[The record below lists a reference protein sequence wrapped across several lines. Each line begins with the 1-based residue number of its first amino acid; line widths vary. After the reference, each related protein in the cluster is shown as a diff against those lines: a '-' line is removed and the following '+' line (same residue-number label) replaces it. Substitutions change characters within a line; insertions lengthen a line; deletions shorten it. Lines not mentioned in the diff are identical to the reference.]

1 MSKKVAFI
9 QGNEGAAHG
18 ALYAGCT
25 FFAGYPIT
33 PSTELAERMAAR
45 MPKMDGVFVQMEDE
59 IASIAAVIGAA
70 WTGKKAMTATSGP
83 GFSLMMENLG
93 FAVMTET
100 PLLVVNV
107 QRGGPSTGQPTM
119 SAQGDMLQCRYGSH
133 GDIGI
138 VALAPNSVQEMYDL
152 TVKAFT
158 LSERLRCP
166 AFLMTDEHVAHMR
179 ERIDLPDAVEVVDRA
194 ELEPG
199 TPPFAAGPDLV
210 PGFPTFGKGHRVH
223 VTGLTHD
230 ERGYPV
236 ATDPEV
242 HAALVERL
250 VRKVEGARREI
261 ADYEVVNP
269 GAEVVFVCYGAPS
282 RAVAQLVADRPDE
295 GIGVLRLRLVWP
307 FPDHALAEFPDAAV
321 FIVPEQNLGQ
331 IASEVERHTDR
342 PVVSAPKIGG
352 ELHTPAELARVLEEV
367 RRR

>member
-1 MSKKVAFI
+1 MTRIEFM
-9 QGNEGAAHG
+9 QGNVASAEGALA
-18 ALYAGCT
+18 AGCR
-25 FFAGYPIT
+25 FFGGYPIT
-33 PSTELAERMAAR
+33 PSTEVAERMAAR
-45 MPKMDGVFVQMEDE
+45 MPKVGGVFVQMEDE
-59 IASIAAVIGAA
+59 IASIAAVIGAS

-100 PLLVVNV
+100 PLVVVNV

-138 VALAPNSVQEMYDL
+138 IALAPNSVQEMYDL
-152 TVKAFT
+152 TVKAFN

-166 AFLMTDEHVAHMR
+166 AFLMADEHIGHMR
-179 ERIDLPDAVEVVDRA
+179 ERIDLPDAVEVVDRT

-199 TPPFAAGPDLV
+199 TPPFAAGPGLV

-236 ATDPEV
+236 TTDAEA
-242 HAALVERL
+242 HTALVERL

-282 RAVAQLVADRPDE
+282 RAVAQLVANRPDE
-295 GIGVLRLRLVWP
+295 RIGVLRLRLVWP

-321 FIVPEQNLGQ
+321 FVVPEQNLGQ

-367 RRR
+367 RSR